1 MKFIYVFDESAKSKL
16 LGAGFVLLKEDVD
29 NSIYVFHFD
38 GNLTFANEDVSY
50 VLSDTLSF

>member
-1 MKFIYVFDESAKSKL
+1 MNFIYVFDESAKSKL

>member
-29 NSIYVFHFD
+29 NSIYVFHLD